1 MMANKSLIKDIREIH
16 EVFGDNAEDI
26 AVHLGA
32 KVESVRAELSRIKK
46 EGTVPSSQL
55 KIEDINTSLNKCDT
69 ELTDMQ
75 TRVEAALLEGTTAAM
90 VNAGVAVVRTKLDL
104 IKMRV
109 DIDKKLNDSNKNAPV
124 ADTTIEDA
132 LKKNVPDG

>member
-1 MMANKSLIKDIREIH
+1 MANKSLIKDIREIH
-16 EVFGDNAEDI
+16 EVFSDNAEDI

>member
-1 MMANKSLIKDIREIH
+1 MANKSLIKDIREIH

-26 AVHLGA
+26 AAHLGA

>member
-16 EVFGDNAEDI
+16 EVFSDNAEDI